1 MNNHILRR
9 VGLGTVLSMLI
20 AVASVA
26 ADYPAA
32 HIASPD
38 RYQVLLEN
46 DDVLVL
52 KMVLKP
58 GEADMMHRHNNETV
72 YFQRGGKLT
81 IVEAN
86 GESIVAE
93 VPDGHV
99 MWHSAWNHQVTN
111 SGDSEVVAIIVEDK
125 S

>member
-1 MNNHILRR
+1 MSNHILKKA
-9 VGLGTVLSMLI
+9 GLGTVLAMLL
-20 AVASVA
+20 AVESVA

-38 RYQVLLEN
+38 YYQVLLEN

-58 GEADMMHRHNNETV
+58 GDADVMHHHNNEAV
-72 YFQRGGKLT
+72 YFQHGGKLT
-81 IVEAN
+81 IVDAN

-99 MWHSAWNHQVTN
+99 MWHPAWNHQVTN
-111 SGDSEVVAIIVEDK
+111 SGDSKVVAIIVEAK
-125 S
+125 P

>member
-9 VGLGTVLSMLI
+9 LGAGAIISMLI

-26 ADYPAA
+26 SEYPAA

-38 RYQVLLEN
+38 RYQVLLDNAE
-46 DDVLVL
+46 VLVL

-58 GEADMMHRHNNETV
+58 GEADVMHHHNNETV
-72 YFQRGGKLT
+72 YFQHGGQLT
-81 IVEAN
+81 IVKAN
-86 GESIVAE
+86 GESMVAE

-99 MWHSAWNHQVTN
+99 MWHQAWNHQVTN
-111 SGDSEVVAIIVEDK
+111 SGNSEVVAIIVEDK
-125 S
+125 P